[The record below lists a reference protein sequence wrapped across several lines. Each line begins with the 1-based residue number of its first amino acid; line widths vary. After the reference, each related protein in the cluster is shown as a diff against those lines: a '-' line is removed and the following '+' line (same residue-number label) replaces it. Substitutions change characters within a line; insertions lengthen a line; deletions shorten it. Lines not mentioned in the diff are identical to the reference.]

1 MIYVSRRLIITCL
14 LLITACVVAGIW
26 GLRSG
31 TVTLETSQV
40 FAALMG
46 DAPRSMTMVVT
57 EWRLPR
63 VLMALLIGAA
73 LGVSGAIFQSLM
85 RNPLGSPDVMG
96 FNTGAWS
103 GVLVAMVLFG
113 QDLTAIALA
122 AMVGGIV
129 TSLLVWLLAWRN
141 GIDTFRL
148 IIIGIGVRAM
158 LVAFNTWL
166 LLKAS
171 LETALTAGLWNA
183 GSLNGLTWAKT
194 SPSAPIII
202 LMLIAAALLVRRM
215 RLLEMG
221 DDTACALGVSVERS
235 RLLMMLV
242 AVVLTAAAT
251 ALAGPISFIALV
263 APHIARRIS
272 GTARWGLTQ
281 AALCGALLLLAYR
294 SLRPTT
300 VYAVS
305 TSGWR
310 RYRQPRRY
318 LPYRLVNSGVSQ
330 KMTESVARLR
340 GEQLTLGYGKYTVA
354 ENLTVEIPDG
364 HFTAIIGPNGCGKST
379 LLRTLSR
386 LMTPAHGHVWLDGE
400 HIQHYASKEVAR
412 RIGLLAQNATTP
424 GDITVQELVARG
436 RYPHQPLF
444 TRWRKEDE
452 DAVTKAMQATGI
464 THLADQSVD
473 TLSGGQRQRAW
484 IAMVLA
490 QETAIMLLD
499 EPTTWLDIS
508 HQIDLLELLSELN
521 REKGYTLAAVLHDLN
536 QACRY
541 ASHLIALREGKI
553 VAQGAPKE
561 IVTAELIER
570 IYGLRCMIIDDP
582 VAGTPLVVP
591 LGRTAP
597 STAKI

>member
-1 MIYVSRRLIITCL
+1 M
-14 LLITACVVAGIW
+14 
-26 GLRSG
+26 
-31 TVTLETSQV
+31 
-40 FAALMG
+40 
-46 DAPRSMTMVVT
+46 
-57 EWRLPR
+57 
-63 VLMALLIGAA
+63 
-73 LGVSGAIFQSLM
+73 
-85 RNPLGSPDVMG
+85 
-96 FNTGAWS
+96 
-103 GVLVAMVLFG
+103 
-113 QDLTAIALA
+113 
-122 AMVGGIV
+122 GGI
-129 TSLLVWLLAWRN
+129 
-141 GIDTFRL
+141 
-148 IIIGIGVRAM
+148 
-158 LVAFNTWL
+158 
-166 LLKAS
+166 
-171 LETALTAGLWNA
+171 
-183 GSLNGLTWAKT
+183 
-194 SPSAPIII
+194 
-202 LMLIAAALLVRRM
+202 
-215 RLLEMG
+215 
-221 DDTACALGVSVERS
+221 
-235 RLLMMLV
+235 
-242 AVVLTAAAT
+242 
-251 ALAGPISFIALV
+251 
-263 APHIARRIS
+263 
-272 GTARWGLTQ
+272 
-281 AALCGALLLLAYR
+281 
-294 SLRPTT
+294 LR
-300 VYAVS
+300 VS
-305 TSGWR
+305 TPGGE
-310 RYRQPRRY
+310 PNA
-318 LPYRLVNSGVSQ
+318 VC
-330 KMTESVARLR
+330 MTRHL
-340 GEQLTLGYGKYTVA
+340 Q
-354 ENLTVEIPDG
+354 
-364 HFTAIIGPNGCGKST
+364 AIEG
-379 LLRTLSR
+379 
-386 LMTPAHGHVWLDGE
+386 PAHGHVWLDGE